1 VGTIIPLDPD
11 PERADLA
18 GALVLEDVDE
28 FAARTAQEPFW
39 LDAVDMPESFRTR
52 VAMALG
58 QARRDLEPG
67 QPTEI
72 VEALVTLAD
81 RHRLD
86 LPERRALELDAEVM
100 AAWPRD
106 LWTRAYMVI
115 WERWSWR
122 RMPTVGDFRGHLGDA
137 IERRRRRYSLLSTLE
152 VRLRARTKPESLP
165 ECIAA
170 LERAGPG
177 VRQTWF
183 QAAMRRDPS
192 LTPANRT
199 DLARWVP
206 VVVPRIARVGILGPT
221 DE

>member
-1 VGTIIPLDPD
+1 MGDVIPFGPGAASAGD
-11 PERADLA
+11 AGLA
-18 GALVLEDVDE
+18 LLEDVE
-28 FAARTAQEPFW
+28 AFAARTAREPFW
-39 LDAVDMPESFRTR
+39 LDAAEIPEPFR
-52 VAMALG
+52 AALRAALER
-58 QARRDLEPG
+58 ARRDLEPG
-67 QPTEI
+67 RPVEI
-72 VEALVTLAD
+72 VDALVALAD
-81 RHRLD
+81 RHGLD
-86 LPERRALELDAEVM
+86 LLDRRALELDAEVM

-106 LWTRAYMVI
+106 LWMRAYRAV

-170 LERAGPG
+170 LEQAGPG

-183 QAAMRRDPS
+183 QAAMRRDPT

-199 DLARWVP
+199 NLARWVP
-206 VVVPRIARVGILGPT
+206 VVVPRIAHVGILGPT

>member
-1 VGTIIPLDPD
+1 MGDVIPFDPGAAPAGDAGPAPRRRGRGRRPDRAGTV
-11 PERADLA
+11 LA
-18 GALVLEDVDE
+18 GRPGDPGAVPAAL
-28 FAARTAQEPFW
+28 AAAFER
-39 LDAVDMPESFRTR
+39 
-52 VAMALG
+52 
-58 QARRDLEPG
+58 ARRDLEPG
-67 QPTEI
+67 RPEEI
-72 VEALVTLAD
+72 VEALVALAD

-86 LPERRALELDAEVM
+86 LPDRRALELDAEIM

-106 LWTRAYMVI
+106 LWMRAYRTV

-137 IERRRRRYSLLSTLE
+137 IERRRRRYDLLTTLE
-152 VRLRARTKPESLP
+152 VRLRARTKPGTLP

-183 QAAMRRDPS
+183 QAAMRRDPT
-192 LTPANRT
+192 LTPADRT